1 VTLRP
6 FENATAE
13 TLSDVGEKEERKE
26 ESEKKVEE
34 EKEEDCMNESGL
46 TFELVKFH
54 MFLLSLSRA
63 LSHSLSP

>member
-1 VTLRP
+1 M
-6 FENATAE
+6 
-13 TLSDVGEKEERKE
+13 GEKEERKE